1 MQNQPPSST
10 QFCSQCGSA
19 LPANA
24 QFCSHCGKPVES
36 SATPQLA
43 SSSLPQEQVKK
54 PKSKAMWVVW
64 GVIALLGYGI
74 VAPVVNRS
82 AVNSRDHEK
91 RLEEANRNLE
101 ASREAMKQNF
111 DEMEKI
117 AENHPELRQRVLD
130 LRIEWEQIGDN
141 PQKMDAFMRK
151 FELLGKD
158 IDEGRY

>member
-1 MQNQPPSST
+1 MQNQPQSSN
-10 QFCSQCGSA
+10 QFCSKCGSA

-24 QFCSHCGKPVES
+24 QFCSHCGKPIES
-36 SATPQLA
+36 SSSQVVISPAPSAQTP
-43 SSSLPQEQVKK
+43 K

-64 GVIALLGYGI
+64 GVLAVLAYSI

-82 AVNSRDHEK
+82 QTNSRNHEQ
-91 RLEEANRNLE
+91 RLKQANENLE
-101 ASREAMKQNF
+101 SSRDAMNKNF

-130 LRIEWEQIGDN
+130 LRIEWEQIGDDTT
-141 PQKMDAFMRK
+141 KMDAFMRK

-158 IDEGRY
+158 VEEGRY